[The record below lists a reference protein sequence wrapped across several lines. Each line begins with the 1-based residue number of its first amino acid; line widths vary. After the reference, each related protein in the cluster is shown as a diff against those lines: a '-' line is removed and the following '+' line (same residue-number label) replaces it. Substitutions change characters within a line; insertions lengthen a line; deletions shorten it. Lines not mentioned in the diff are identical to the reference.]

1 MAVDA
6 EALRDFRLRESGFHV
21 ADAGGEAAAF
31 VGGERDDGLA
41 VEVNVMEQCEH
52 HLRIGAPPHGT
63 TDENGEN
70 LQPGCY
76 TDCGENFK
84 FYGFYENNPQSK
96 PPPELRFIL
105 HKLPVQ
111 YVISDEGRILSTI
124 T

>member
-1 MAVDA
+1 MAIDGKLTSDLGLG
-6 EALRDFRLRESGFHV
+6 EGFANV
-21 ADAGGEAAAF
+21 ARTRGEAAAF
-31 VGGERDDGLA
+31 VSGEWNDCLT
-41 VEVNVMEQCEH
+41 VEIDVTEQREH